1 LNYQYNSDNRL
12 SALTATPNTLSTT
25 FTYDSL
31 GNIASGSGRTY
42 TYDSVPNLTCVNC
55 STPATSI
62 QYAYDGD
69 QKRTSVTKAGV
80 KTYEFHGVHGNLL
93 AEYTP
98 GVPGKLVEYIYLN
111 GKRIAQKESAQ

>member
-1 LNYQYNSDNRL
+1 MDQGQNSDNRL
-12 SALTATPNTLSTT
+12 SALNATPNTLSTT
-25 FTYDSL
+25 FTYDAL

-55 STPATSI
+55 ATPATSI